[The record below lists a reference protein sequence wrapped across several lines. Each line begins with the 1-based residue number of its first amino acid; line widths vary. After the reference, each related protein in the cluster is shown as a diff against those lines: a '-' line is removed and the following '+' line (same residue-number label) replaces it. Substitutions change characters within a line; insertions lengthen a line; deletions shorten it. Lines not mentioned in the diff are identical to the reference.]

1 MWLKML
7 QYSRKATILDTYHA
21 ASMPSFAIYCSYVT
35 KYMLHALYYMH
46 SSDIIIH
53 SKGIHV
59 HDSTNCITECFN
71 SMYTYDYITQECK
84 TLEGTACSIPL

>member
-1 MWLKML
+1 
-7 QYSRKATILDTYHA
+7 
-21 ASMPSFAIYCSYVT
+21 
-35 KYMLHALYYMH
+35 MLHALYYML

-53 SKGIHV
+53 SKGTHV

-84 TLEGTACSIPL
+84 TLEGTA